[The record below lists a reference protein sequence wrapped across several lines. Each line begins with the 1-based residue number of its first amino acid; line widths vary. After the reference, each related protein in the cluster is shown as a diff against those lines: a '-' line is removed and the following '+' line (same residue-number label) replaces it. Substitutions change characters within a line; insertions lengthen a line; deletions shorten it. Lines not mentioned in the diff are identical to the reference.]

1 MRPACILSAKDD
13 KFLMLVPR
21 FLSFKDIKVPEF
33 LKYQVLARHKNA
45 LFIALTISLKT
56 EVH

>member
-1 MRPACILSAKDD
+1 
-13 KFLMLVPR
+13 MLVPR